1 MTSSFTV
8 QQMQLLCLIL
18 YHTMSGSGISGRR
31 LSSYLWPDKSEEK
44 VKNSRN
50 VAINHLRKSL
60 SSLESAGIVHE
71 NGCYRFDCGNGLW
84 CDYIRFEQ
92 IMSSDNPSGNVDEL
106 LAILVRGKF
115 LAFADDPLF
124 DSFKENVERRIEPF
138 LSSEI
143 ENRFLAKD
151 YGKVAEIAE
160 MLFRID
166 PANEIA
172 IAMLVKSLVKQ
183 KRQEDARLR
192 YRSFCEVW
200 QSVYDADYPV
210 PFDTLCSDARTSR
223 K

>member
-1 MTSSFTV
+1 MVKYIKCSAKEYALTNQVLRSGTAVGALIREAEFAQSPSDFINKLSIALKECNETFYWLN
-8 QQMQLLCLIL
+8 LLRDTEFITDKEAESIL
-18 YHTMSGSGISGRR
+18 Q
-31 LSSYLWPDKSEEK
+31 
-44 VKNSRN
+44 
-50 VAINHLRKSL
+50 
-60 SSLESAGIVHE
+60 
-71 NGCYRFDCGNGLW
+71 DCN
-84 CDYIRFEQ
+84 
-92 IMSSDNPSGNVDEL
+92 EL

-143 ENRFLAKD
+143 ENRFLAKE

-172 IAMLVKSLVKQ
+172 IAMLVKALVKQ
-183 KRQEDARLR
+183 RRHEDARLR

-210 PFDTLCSDARTSR
+210 PFDVLCADARTSR